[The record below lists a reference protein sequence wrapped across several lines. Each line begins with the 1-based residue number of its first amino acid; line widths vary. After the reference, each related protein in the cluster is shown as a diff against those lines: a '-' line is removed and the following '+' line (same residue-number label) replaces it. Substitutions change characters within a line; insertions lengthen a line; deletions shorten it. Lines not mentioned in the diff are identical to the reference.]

1 MSSNFAFLYFD
12 IQRPSLSMISRR
24 LQSLTKLVRDTG
36 TITLRPS
43 LLLWAGRLRFLEC
56 WIQELV
62 QRKRQPDERS
72 TINKLVVGNE
82 FRQYDIFLD
91 LEKKR

>member
-1 MSSNFAFLYFD
+1 
-12 IQRPSLSMISRR
+12 MISRR

-43 LLLWAGRLRFLEC
+43 LLLWAGRLLFLEC

-62 QRKRQPDERS
+62 QRKQQPDERS
-72 TINKLVVGNE
+72 TINKVVVGMN
-82 FRQYDIFLD
+82 LD
-91 LEKKR
+91 NMPSFWISERNVD